1 MTNILEIKTSM
12 LSNLDFANNTVS
24 SCFSFFFSII
34 DLCFLILA
42 VIAQTLN
49 QSPDLVVPIRIT
61 IKEAKA
67 EMETHPVIVES
78 KIRSCSI

>member
-1 MTNILEIKTSM
+1 M
-12 LSNLDFANNTVS
+12 LSNLDFANSTVL

-34 DLCFLILA
+34 DLCFLIPA

-49 QSPDLVVPIRIT
+49 PSPELVVPIRIT

-67 EMETHPVIVES
+67 EMETHQVIVES
-78 KIRSCSI
+78 KIRNCSI